1 MGVLFVSSGRGT
13 DVASVFWD
21 WPGGGIEAGG
31 SAETDN
37 GMGGAKSS
45 VGVRNP
51 SFEGSASS
59 PDESRR
65 LLSVGGSSGFAVT
78 GSS

>member
-1 MGVLFVSSGRGT
+1 MSSVRGT
-13 DVASVFWD
+13 DVAGVFWD
-21 WPGGGIEAGG
+21 GPGGGIEAGG

-37 GMGGAKSS
+37 GFGGAKSS

-59 PDESRR
+59 ADESRR
-65 LLSVGGSSGFAVT
+65 LLSVGDSSGFAVT
-78 GSS
+78 GTS